1 MSTNNPI
8 LFIGIPH
15 SNPSLDD
22 TLRSFLQEKMSHIS
36 LEPILVFD
44 GKNIPQWNF
53 TKAYFINVSP
63 NDPMFN
69 LLVSQFGGNDGS
81 DLNAI
86 LLGLNTRKYYMNMF
100 ETLLE

>member
-1 MSTNNPI
+1 MSSNTSI
-8 LFIGIPH
+8 IFIGIPH

-22 TLRSFLQEKMSHIS
+22 TFRSFLQEKMPHII

-44 GKNIPQWNF
+44 GKNISQWNF
-53 TKAYFINVSP
+53 TKAYFIDVAP

-69 LLVSQFGGNDGS
+69 LLVSQFSGNDGS
-81 DLNAI
+81 DLDGI
-86 LLGLNTRKYYMNMF
+86 LLGFNTREYYMNMF

>member
-8 LFIGIPH
+8 IFIGIPH

-22 TLRSFLQEKMSHIS
+22 TLQSFIQEKMTHIT
-36 LEPILVFD
+36 LEPILVLD

-53 TKAYFINVSP
+53 AKAYFIDVAT
-63 NDPMFN
+63 NDPIFN

-81 DLNAI
+81 DLDGI
-86 LLGLNTRKYYMNMF
+86 LLGFNTRKYYMDMF
-100 ETLLE
+100 KALLE